1 MIVIEKISSVA
12 KLLSEAAQSRS
23 TVGFRKLHEIFDEG
37 TRSNDVYDTLEAAS
51 RALCDTRTAIYS
63 AVLAKNSDGCPGSSF
78 YDIFNN
84 IRSQDF
90 FGIAGHN
97 DIHKLTD
104 EDRVAMAGVE
114 RDRVYQHAEED

>member
-1 MIVIEKISSVA
+1 MIITEKISSVA
-12 KLLSEAAQSRS
+12 KLLLEAAQSKS

-37 TRSNDVYDTLEAAS
+37 TRNNDVYDTLEAAS

-63 AVLAKNSDGCPGSSF
+63 AVLAKNSDGCPGSGF
-78 YDIFNN
+78 YDIFDN
-84 IRSQDF
+84 ICGKDF
-90 FGIAGHN
+90 FEIAGHN

-104 EDRVAMAGVE
+104 GDRVAVAEVE

>member
-1 MIVIEKISSVA
+1 
-12 KLLSEAAQSRS
+12 
-23 TVGFRKLHEIFDEG
+23 
-37 TRSNDVYDTLEAAS
+37 
-51 RALCDTRTAIYS
+51 TAIYS